1 MYFSIQIFCIVS
13 IEYFISK
20 RLHKN
25 EIKGKKVS
33 KAIVRISII
42 SIALAIIVNLITISV
57 VTGFQNQVRNKVTG
71 FSAHYMLMSATDEN
85 VVDAKPISKNQAL
98 VDKIHAN
105 SKIKSIY
112 PVAYK
117 PLLLQSERN
126 ERTIKGAN
134 QVDSIIT
141 EQNVYGVLLKGV
153 DQNFDWNFFKE
164 SLVSGKL
171 PKVGEQSDIPEIL
184 ISQKIATDL
193 KYNVG
198 DTIRS
203 FFVKSKPLL
212 KKLKV
217 TGIYETGLEE
227 HDTKFILGD
236 IKLVQAYSDWGLV
249 TETIVEDTTLRVKG
263 FEEEF
268 IIRVR
273 PQGGSGTYLFDWGRG
288 EEFYAAKSFNPYRDT
303 TITVIVKDAH
313 FKNNPL
319 LRDTCRIHFK
329 IEGVKKSA
337 TLIQQKDNTIV
348 KTFIQDDPNHF
359 WVNVGANKK
368 AEITID
374 QGIGTAHNYIGAYE
388 VNLKD
393 WNELANV
400 QKELVEMVE
409 FNPALGDEQ
418 LKVSS
423 IIDQENDIFTWLSF
437 LDINVLI
444 IITLMLLIGIIN
456 MGSALLVLIIIKTN
470 FIGVLKAIG
479 ATNWMIRK
487 VFLYQAGFLILRGM
501 IIGNVI
507 GLGICLAQ
515 QHFSIIPLNPE
526 VYYLNTVPIE
536 VSIWNWIALNVVTF
550 IICIVA
556 LIIPSIVITRIMP
569 SKSIKFN

>member
-1 MYFSIQIFCIVS
+1 MS

-57 VTGFQNQVRNKVTG
+57 VTGFQNQVRDKVTG
-71 FSAHYMLMSATDEN
+71 FSAHYMLMSATDDN
-85 VVDAKPISKNQAL
+85 VIDAKPITKNQAF
-98 VDKIHAN
+98 VQQIQENA
-105 SKIKSIY
+105 KIKSIS

-126 ERTIKGAN
+126 ERTIKGN
-134 QVDSIIT
+134 NGKDSLIN

-153 DQNFDWNFFKE
+153 DKNYEWNFFKE
-164 SLVSGKL
+164 SIVEGRL
-171 PKVGEQSDIPEIL
+171 PKVGNNAPIPEVL
-184 ISQKIATDL
+184 ISKKIAQDL
-193 KYNVG
+193 QFNVG

-217 TGIYETGLEE
+217 AGIYETGLEE

-236 IKLVQAYSDWGLV
+236 IQLVQAYSDWGLT
-249 TETIVEDTTLRVKG
+249 TETTVEDTTLRVNG

-273 PQGGSGTYLFDWGRG
+273 PQGGSGNYLFDWGRG

-303 TITVIVKDAH
+303 TITVIVKDAY
-313 FKNNPL
+313 FKDNL
-319 LRDTCRIHFK
+319 SLRDTCRIHIK
-329 IEGVKKSA
+329 VTGDKKSP
-337 TLIQQKDNTIV
+337 TIIQQSEGIIV
-348 KTFIQDDPNHF
+348 KNYMNDDSNQF
-359 WVNVGANKK
+359 WVKVGDAKK
-368 AEITID
+368 AEVVIE
-374 QGIGTAHNYIGAYE
+374 QGQGTAQQFIGAYE

-393 WNELANV
+393 WNDLATV
-400 QKELVEMVE
+400 QRELVELVE
-409 FNPALGDEQ
+409 FNPELGDEQ
-418 LKVSS
+418 IKVSS
-423 IIDQENDIFTWLSF
+423 IMDQESDIFTWLSF

-479 ATNWMIRK
+479 ASNWMIRK
-487 VFLYQAGFLILRGM
+487 VFLYQAGFLIVRGM

-507 GLGICLAQ
+507 GLTLCLAQ

-536 VSIWNWIALNVVTF
+536 VSVWNWIALNAITF
-550 IICIVA
+550 IICIAA